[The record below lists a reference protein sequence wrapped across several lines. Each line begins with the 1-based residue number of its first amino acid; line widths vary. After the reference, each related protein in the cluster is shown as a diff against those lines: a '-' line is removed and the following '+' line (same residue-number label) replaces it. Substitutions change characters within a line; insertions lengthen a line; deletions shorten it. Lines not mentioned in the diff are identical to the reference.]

1 MQVAQT
7 PGRKHHF
14 ASRTVNE
21 DISGSLLVDI
31 DGVPAWG
38 CFVCDGHGI
47 SFSQTV
53 AVSTDPVPLSGAE
66 RFQIHL
72 QNVLPK
78 VISDLLLL
86 AKENKRVDPVSA
98 VKLELE
104 ALNLKLDN
112 VLKDID
118 DHLCKENG
126 STLSLALLYESTLFC
141 CNVGDSQILLYDRD
155 DSTGSPLKVWQ
166 LDRHKAA
173 AAAAAADSTIQTL
186 TEDASKSTTDVPYN
200 DSNGEEKGSAG
211 KLETET
217 KPTKPLT
224 RNDPDALS
232 CAFPDS
238 LFLQE
243 GTLQKH
249 ITADYAL
256 LRERAAKAG
265 GGGPVGGYIH
275 CTKSRYRLG
284 MTASLGNTSHK
295 DNLLVR
301 TNVYAFPVE
310 ELFDLTIAGRIALV
324 LTSDGI
330 KDLVRSQPMGLALAN
345 LPQAIRTM
353 SANVT
358 GSVTPTKR
366 TPICT
371 CISNICTRISPDAHD
386 KNAKEHLEELVN
398 IYERNILSQV
408 VDDDDEEEDIEDD
421 FDEEPS
427 SGESC
432 EDKQK
437 VPDSQGVALEISPT
451 RKDVSPARKSVTSGS
466 AGSLRR
472 CVTESK
478 VAVEALIDL
487 ALLRGSTDDIT
498 VGILDLVREKNM
510 PKIHRA
516 RVQSEAKSI
525 SAWVK
530 EEEEELGKDGNNEA
544 APENKR
550 KAFEFVWNSQSQ
562 IWRVLPVPPSH
573 EVPERR
579 TIKPSN
585 ASERILFV
593 PASSSTTVLETS
605 VAPPTPVAILK
616 KPATA
621 TRNVRTP
628 SPPLAPV
635 GKESG
640 VARAVGAFGGAGGI
654 GLVTSS
660 FGSAVPSFGLA
671 APLEDISVA
680 PRLVAIE
687 KTTTSLVTDPTG
699 FSFGVVSSL
708 ASTAVSTD
716 VGDVVAV
723 ELGDSLGASNME
735 LNVDGDAD
743 DLNTNGQGVD
753 LPARRKRKL

>member
-31 DGVPAWG
+31 DGVPVWG

-53 AVSTDPVPLSGAE
+53 ATSSDPFPLSGAE

-173 AAAAAADSTIQTL
+173 AAAASDSVIPNPL
-186 TEDASKSTTDVPYN
+186 LEDSDKPTRNESIN
-200 DSNGEEKGSAG
+200 EGEKGLAG
-211 KLETET
+211 KIETQPQST
-217 KPTKPLT
+217 QPLT
-224 RNDPDALS
+224 RNGPDAQS
-232 CAFPDS
+232 CSFPDS

-243 GTLQKH
+243 GTLQKY

-301 TNVYAFPVE
+301 TNVYAFPVD

-330 KDLVRSQPMGLALAN
+330 KDLVKSQPLGLTLSN

-366 TPICT
+366 TPIST
-371 CISNICTRISPDAHD
+371 SISHICTRISPDAHD

-408 VDDDDEEEDIEDD
+408 VDDDDEDEDIVDD

-437 VPDSQGVALEISPT
+437 VPDSQGLALDISSPT
-451 RKDVSPARKSVTSGS
+451 SKDVSPARKSGSSRSG
-466 AGSLRR
+466 ASLRR

-498 VGILDLVREKNM
+498 VGILDLVREKNI

-516 RVQSEAKSI
+516 RVHSEAKSI
-525 SAWVK
+525 STWMK
-530 EEEEELGKDGNNEA
+530 EEGEGNHRNDGNNEA
-544 APENKR
+544 VPETKR
-550 KAFEFVWNSQSQ
+550 KACEFVWSSQSQ
-562 IWRVLPVPPSH
+562 IWRVLPIASSH
-573 EVPERR
+573 EIPERR
-579 TIKPSN
+579 TIKPSHV
-585 ASERILFV
+585 SERIYFV
-593 PASSSTTVLETS
+593 PASSSTTVPENS
-605 VAPPTPVAILK
+605 VPPPAPVAIVK
-616 KPATA
+616 KPATSA
-621 TRNVRTP
+621 RNVRTP
-628 SPPLAPV
+628 SPPVAPAV
-635 GKESG
+635 KES
-640 VARAVGAFGGAGGI
+640 VAASAVGAFGGAGGI

-671 APLEDISVA
+671 APSEDALVA
-680 PRLVAIE
+680 PGNVATQ
-687 KTTTSLVTDPTG
+687 KATSSLVTDPTG
-699 FSFGVVSSL
+699 FSFGAVSSF
-708 ASTAVSTD
+708 ATPATTADIVD
-716 VGDVVAV
+716 VATV

-735 LNVDGDAD
+735 LNVDDDAD
-743 DLNTNGQGVD
+743 NLNVDGQGVD

>member
-31 DGVPAWG
+31 DGVPAWA

-53 AVSTDPVPLSGAE
+53 ATSSDPFPLSGAE

-173 AAAAAADSTIQTL
+173 AADCAIQNPLLEDSDKPTSNESL
-186 TEDASKSTTDVPYN
+186 N
-200 DSNGEEKGSAG
+200 DEEKGLAG
-211 KLETET
+211 KIETQT
-217 KPTKPLT
+217 KSPQPLT
-224 RNDPDALS
+224 RNGPDAQS
-232 CAFPDS
+232 CSFPDS

-243 GTLQKH
+243 GTLQKY

-301 TNVYAFPVE
+301 TNVYAFPVD

-330 KDLVRSQPMGLALAN
+330 KDLVRSQPLGLALSN

-366 TPICT
+366 TPIST
-371 CISNICTRISPDAHD
+371 SISHICTRISPDAHD

-398 IYERNILSQV
+398 IYERKILSQV
-408 VDDDDEEEDIEDD
+408 VDDDDDDEDIVDD

-437 VPDSQGVALEISPT
+437 VPDSQGLALDISSPT
-451 RKDVSPARKSVTSGS
+451 SKDVSPSRKSGS
-466 AGSLRR
+466 SRTGASLRR

-510 PKIHRA
+510 PKIYRA
-516 RVQSEAKSI
+516 RVQSESKSI
-525 SAWVK
+525 STWAK
-530 EEEEELGKDGNNEA
+530 EEEEDNLRNDGSNEA
-544 APENKR
+544 VPENKQ
-550 KAFEFVWNSQSQ
+550 KACEFVWSSQSQ
-562 IWRVLPVPPSH
+562 IWRVLSMASSH
-573 EVPERR
+573 EIPERR
-579 TIKPSN
+579 TIKPSHV
-585 ASERILFV
+585 SERILFV
-593 PASSSTTVLETS
+593 PASSSTTVPENS
-605 VAPPTPVAILK
+605 APPPAPVAIVK
-616 KPATA
+616 NPAT
-621 TRNVRTP
+621 TERNVRTP
-628 SPPLAPV
+628 SPPLAPAV
-635 GKESG
+635 KES
-640 VARAVGAFGGAGGI
+640 VSARAVGAFGGAGGV

-671 APLEDISVA
+671 APSEDASVA
-680 PRLVAIE
+680 PGNVAVQ
-687 KTTTSLVTDPTG
+687 KATSSLVTDPTG
-699 FSFGVVSSL
+699 FSFGAVSSL
-708 ASTAVSTD
+708 ATPITTADIAD
-716 VGDVVAV
+716 VAAK

-735 LNVDGDAD
+735 LNVDDAD
-743 DLNTNGQGVD
+743 DLSMDGQGVD